1 MKKIIK
7 TITKILDFVF
17 GLGIFICLFVG
28 GATFFGYLAAF
39 IIGGNIA
46 ATICDVIYN
55 HIFKALIY
63 GGNIIV
69 LIGLLNMY
77 LKKQKSL
84 TVSDDKSKEETKNT
98 DLQDA
103 EHADAHNAG

>member
-1 MKKIIK
+1 MKKFIK
-7 TITKILDFVF
+7 TVTKILDVIF
-17 GLGIFICLFVG
+17 GVGIFICLFVG

-39 IIGGNIA
+39 ITGGNIA
-46 ATICDVIYN
+46 AAICDVIYN

-63 GGNIIV
+63 GGNIVV

-84 TVSDDKSKEETKNT
+84 TVSDDKSKEETKEA
-98 DLQDA
+98 DPQQDH
-103 EHADAHNAG
+103 HADAHNAG